1 MKKDYTIAVR
11 RAGVGGTPQIC
22 QDALIEMLEA
32 LFAGKKYTGQEGRKE
47 LQIIKQNLPI
57 PKRQRDMLA
66 YACITSP
73 EDTDIEFNNKHYNP
87 QKIKLK
93 NRNDKP
99 VKIKL

>member
-57 PKRQRDMLA
+57 PKRQRDRTADTGEAAAPYILVEMNEGAILDDD
-66 YACITSP
+66 SP
-73 EDTDIEFNNKHYNP
+73 QIVEFSQIGRAH
-87 QKIKLK
+87 
-93 NRNDKP
+93 
-99 VKIKL
+99 V